1 MSKTQPIMKYLGFIL
16 LLLTCSSTT
25 TPKIHEKSSSSALL
39 QIESTSTFQKENSSP
54 IGDFDFWIGVWK
66 TESSVPP
73 NWEVSIDIDSVKY
86 LLNGKLIEEVFTK
99 TQSSNFQRGYL
110 FYLKREGRWRHT
122 IYDTKWGEYTFY
134 GNKEGDDIVLYS
146 DPKSTRPGLR
156 REIFYNISENE
167 FDYKWEAS
175 QDEGKTWHVIWKIHY
190 IRKI

>member
-1 MSKTQPIMKYLGFIL
+1 MKYLGFIL